1 MQNMNSA
8 LSTITDEQFVKVRCS
23 TDSRTH
29 YFEATGSMY
38 AQPLDHDEPAHLFNF
53 IGVDISRCIQDKST
67 ERWTLLSRKITLY
80 LDPQTGQV
88 LRNWQ
93 NPWSG
98 ETLNVMHRSYDYQE
112 FQIPQQISAH
122 IAPETSSVSLDLNLK
137 LPNPLATNPKFADY
151 SPEKY
156 IQSSDSYKFIFP
168 TRMLTNLA
176 VNPSDNHS
184 VALSY
189 YRMGP
194 WEPWMKMK
202 GKPGFLVLNY
212 TGTKTDV
219 FEELHPDIK
228 TQIEQRM
235 PLFREAPA
243 HRLNRSIG
251 TSWSRFEEEF
261 NAYLRGE
268 EFPLPAPIKD
278 EQMLE

>member
-1 MQNMNSA
+1 MS
-8 LSTITDEQFVKVRCS
+8 LTKSTITDEQFVKVRCS
-23 TDSRTH
+23 TDGKTY

-38 AQPLDHDEPAHLFNF
+38 AQPTDRDEPVHLFNF
-53 IGVDISRCIQDKST
+53 LGVDISRCIKDKAT
-67 ERWTLLSRKITLY
+67 FRWFLVSRKFSLY

-88 LRNWQ
+88 LKHWQ
-93 NPWSG
+93 NPWTG
-98 ETLNVMHRSYDYQE
+98 ETLNVIHRSYDYQE
-112 FQIPQQISAH
+112 FQIPPQLSAY
-122 IAPETSSVSLDLNLK
+122 IAPEISFVSLDINLK
-137 LPNPLATNPKFADY
+137 LPNPLATNPTFADY

-168 TRMLTNLA
+168 TRMLDEGVVDPSRDRA
-176 VNPSDNHS
+176 V
-184 VALSY
+184 AMSY

-212 TGTKTDV
+212 TGTKTNV

-228 TQIEQRM
+228 AQIEHRL

-243 HRLNRSIG
+243 CRLKRSIA

-261 NAYLRGE
+261 DAYLRGE
-268 EFPLPAPIKD
+268 EFPLPASIK
-278 EQMLE
+278 EEPCLE